1 MKFNQVNWNYL
12 NIMIENFVENNLN
25 LIYEEIFIV
34 LKIYLTIHISSAEA
48 ERAFSVLKLLKLW
61 LRTSMEDE
69 RVSDLGI
76 IKMAN
81 DKNIDYDLLI
91 EEFIKQKERRLNL
104 I

>member
-1 MKFNQVNWNYL
+1 
-12 NIMIENFVENNLN
+12 MIENFVESNLK

-34 LKIYLTIHISSAEA
+34 LKIYLTIPTSSAEGD
-48 ERAFSVLKLLKLW
+48 FSVLKLLKLW

-69 RVSDLGI
+69 RLSDLGI

-91 EEFIKQKERRLNL
+91 EEFVKQKERRLNL